1 MAKVNLRVRY
11 EGGQGV
17 VKGLDSED
25 SVEKLISHSL
35 EALGVIDQ
43 QEAAIKLLS
52 GMFIFISIL
61 PQNVLSFFN

>member
-11 EGGQGV
+11 DGGQGV

-35 EALGVIDQ
+35 EALGIGDQ

-52 GMFIFISIL
+52 GELRVVFSGL
-61 PQNVLSFFN
+61 

>member
-35 EALGVIDQ
+35 EALGIEEQ
-43 QEAAIKLLS
+43 QQAAIKMLS
-52 GMFIFISIL
+52 GEPKS
-61 PQNVLSFFN
+61 LSH

>member
-35 EALGVIDQ
+35 EALGVTNQ
-43 QEAAIKLLS
+43 QEAALKLLS
-52 GMFIFISIL
+52 GKFG
-61 PQNVLSFFN
+61 